1 MKRILKNL
9 LLIVLFSTVVWSC
22 GPRAPRE
29 GYTVGTALIGTSDAV
44 YDLAA
49 SLAQQYQSIHSTAF
63 VSAYRHD
70 TRSLIDTLI
79 SDRAEEIFIDRALT
93 PAETLAFASQ
103 ELKLYTYA
111 ICYYPVY
118 FMVDTVI
125 GAANIDSAGL
135 RGVLTGQ
142 VTNWKELGGRNQLIT
157 PYIPLPGTGAWATIM
172 GYFGELDS
180 LVAVPCST
188 DSRMLE
194 MAMED
199 PGAFLVYSHPP
210 EELHRYKR
218 LRWSVRELRIPANAK
233 RILESPIYPFMMQFT
248 YATTHNKG
256 DVAAGY
262 LTFIMANIGQRTVM
276 ERGYRPAAVPVRV
289 IHSK

>member
-1 MKRILKNL
+1 MNQFLKYLAVLSILGL
-9 LLIVLFSTVVWSC
+9 MIWSC

-44 YDLAA
+44 FDLGA
-49 SLAQQYQSIHSTAF
+49 SLAQNYQSIHSTAF
-63 VSAYRHD
+63 VSAYRHE
-70 TRSLIDTLI
+70 TRALIDTLI
-79 SDRAEEIFIDRALT
+79 SERAEEIFIDRALT
-93 PAETLAFASQ
+93 PAETLAFAQ
-103 ELKLYTYA
+103 RELKLYTYR

-142 VTNWKELGGRNQLIT
+142 ITNWKELGGRNQAIT
-157 PYIPLPGTGAWATIM
+157 PFIPLPGTGAWSTIM
-172 GYFGELDS
+172 DYYGELDS

-194 MAMED
+194 LSMDD

-210 EELHRYKR
+210 EELYRYKR
-218 LRWSVRELRIPANAK
+218 LRWSVGELRIPANVK

-256 DVAAGY
+256 DVAAGF
-262 LTFIMANIGQRTVM
+262 LTFMMATNGQRFLM
-276 ERGYRPAAVPVRV
+276 ERGYRPAVAPVRV
-289 IHSK
+289 IHTK

>member
-1 MKRILKNL
+1 MNRILKS
-9 LLIVLFSTVVWSC
+9 LILIALFSTVVWSC

-44 YDLAA
+44 FEIAA

-63 VSAYRHD
+63 VSAYRHE

-79 SDRAEEIFIDRALT
+79 SERTEEIFIDRALT
-93 PAETLAFASQ
+93 PAETLAFAQ
-103 ELKLYTYA
+103 HELKLWTYR

-125 GAANIDSAGL
+125 GVAAIDSAGL
-135 RGVLTGQ
+135 RGILTGQ
-142 VTNWKELGGRNQLIT
+142 ITNWKELGGRNQLIT

-172 GYFGELDS
+172 DYYGELDS

-194 MAMED
+194 MAIDD
-199 PGAFLVYSHPP
+199 PGSFLVYSHPP
-210 EELHRYKR
+210 EELHLYKR
-218 LRWSVRELRIPANAK
+218 LRWSVGELRVPANVK

-256 DVAAGY
+256 DVAAGF
-262 LTFIMANIGQRTVM
+262 LTFMMANNGQRTVM
-276 ERGYRPAAVPVRV
+276 ERGYRPASVPVRV